1 MSETPRVILMMIP
14 SSAYDRGLLEGI
26 TSYAQIHGPW
36 VFLLS
41 GDHPDLPIPASDSL
55 SGDLSGQEYQTGGKT
70 VAPIPNFERLNAT
83 GLIGRIQSH
92 AVAKKLLAAGLP
104 VVGMFALSD
113 ADIARLLLRSKVSEI
128 LVDGGKTGQL
138 AAEHFLDR
146 GFWNYAFCGYEGRA
160 WVERRLEGFAER
172 LAAAGFSPDVYRPTR
187 IGQRLAWKQEM
198 PRVMAWLKS
207 LPRPVAVMACND
219 KRGRQI
225 IEACLFCGLKV
236 PEDVAVVG
244 VNNDHLFGNL
254 SNPPLSS
261 VALNLNKA
269 GYQTAELLDHLMRGT
284 IRKPRQ
290 IAIEPLWVVP
300 RRSSDVI
307 AVDDPPLA
315 IALHFVREHSKEAI
329 GVDDVVREAG
339 ISRRGLEIRFQ
350 NVLRRSIRAEIQ
362 RVRLGHVRQL
372 LTETSLSVEKIARLT
387 GFCSVS
393 HLAGVFRHEFRATP
407 AQFRRRTRV
416 F

>member
-26 TSYAQIHGPW
+26 TSYTQIHGPW

-55 SGDLSGQEYQTGGKT
+55 SGDISGQEYQTGGKT

-83 GLIGRIQSH
+83 GLIGRIQSQ
-92 AVAKKLLAAGLP
+92 AMAKKLLAAGLP

-113 ADIARLLLRSKVSEI
+113 VDIARLLLRSKVSEI

-160 WVERRLEGFAER
+160 WVECRLEGFAER

-187 IGQRLAWKQEM
+187 IGQCLAWKQEM

-244 VNNDHLFGNL
+244 VDNDHLFGNL

-261 VALNLNKA
+261 VALNVTKA

-307 AVDDPPLA
+307 AVDDPPL
-315 IALHFVREHSKEAI
+315 
-329 GVDDVVREAG
+329 VDRPAFCPRTRQGGDRG
-339 ISRRGLEIRFQ
+339 GRRGSGGRDF
-350 NVLRRSIRAEIQ
+350 AA
-362 RVRLGHVRQL
+362 RLGNPLPERPTKVDPCRDSACAAGTRAAIVDRDESLGREDCPVDRLLQRIAPRQRF
-372 LTETSLSVEKIARLT
+372 S
-387 GFCSVS
+387 
-393 HLAGVFRHEFRATP
+393 P
-407 AQFRRRTRV
+407 
-416 F
+416 